1 MYPPIYTDI
10 LAALMHKKLFY
21 IMQFIYSR
29 INICNQHQDCY
40 QSKRRNSL
48 IDQYATNKRS
58 DDIPHIH
65 DVGNITIDESDIF
78 MSLSEDYRLE
88 NRAKDALMR
97 NAPAKHKKEPKIHVK
112 INCLLEKYLS
122 QKLLNNTH

>member
-88 NRAKDALMR
+88 NRAKDALKDITKSNQR
-97 NAPAKHKKEPKIHVK
+97 YDDPHIVDEECSCK
-112 INCLLEKYLS
+112 
-122 QKLLNNTH
+122 T